1 MRLMLRSCSILF
13 VLFIGLS
20 AAQSLVGQGSVNS
33 SGNGGIHSIKG
44 RIFLPNGHA
53 LETSILIELRST
65 NHPTLTVYTDT
76 NGSFSFAALEPGSYT
91 VVVNAGDAFQIAL
104 EYFLIDKEV
113 QGRTVRIAPVP
124 KTLNAVIHL
133 RAKANSEVLV
143 NEVVNAKWANV
154 PKSAIQHFRR
164 GLELVRE
171 NNDRAAE
178 VEFRKALEFS
188 PSFAPAHT
196 ELGKIAQ
203 RAGNLKAS
211 IESWKSAVRYDP
223 ADFDAHLNLG
233 IAYLNLKNYAD
244 AEAELVS
251 AAFLNQAA
259 VTPHYYLGIVF
270 VMKNDLDI
278 ARKAF
283 ETARDLKG
291 GKTLPAIHKYL
302 GRIYM
307 AKHMDKDAV
316 RELETYLD
324 LSPAAQDAAKV
335 RRDISD
341 LKARQN

>member
-1 MRLMLRSCSILF
+1 MSVRVEL
-13 VLFIGLS
+13 
-20 AAQSLVGQGSVNS
+20 QS
-33 SGNGGIHSIKG
+33 
-44 RIFLPNGHA
+44 
-53 LETSILIELRST
+53 TT
-65 NHPTLTVYTDT
+65 HPAKTVYTDST
-76 NGSFSFAALEPGSYT
+76 GTFAFTSLLAGSYT
-91 VVVNAGDAFQIAL
+91 VVVDAGKDYEIAR

-113 QGRTVRIAPVP
+113 QSRTARIAQIP
-124 KTLNAVIHL
+124 KTFNAPIHL

-143 NEVVNAKWANV
+143 NEVLNAKWANV

-171 NNDRAAE
+171 NNDRDAE
-178 VEFRKALEFS
+178 VEFRRALEFS

-203 RAGNLKAS
+203 RAGNLNAS

-233 IAYLNLKNYAD
+233 IAYLNLKNYAE

-251 AAFLNQAA
+251 AAFLNQSA

-307 AKHMDKDAV
+307 AKHMDKEAV

-324 LSPAAQDAAKV
+324 LSPTAQDAPKV

-341 LKARQN
+341 LRARQN